1 MSRST
6 TGLLSLVLLSGV
18 LAACSEGND
27 RPELTVAA
35 ASSLRPAFEAYA
47 EEFEDARVRLS
58 FAGSDSLAAQ
68 IRQGVRPD
76 IYAAANTTLPSAL
89 FAEGL
94 VEVPVAI
101 AVNSL
106 VVAVPAESEITS
118 LDELAQPGTTIALG
132 SPSVP
137 VGAYAREVLSRLPDG
152 GSTILA
158 NVRSEEPN
166 VTGVIGKLTQGAAD
180 AGLVDTKAERP
191 DCRFVRIA
199 ALAPGCPAR
208 ERPFGDVDRAR
219 GVGWRISVAVHGIPS
234 MRRCWHG
241 ECATARCGGLCDWC
255 G

>member
-1 MSRST
+1 MSRT
-6 TGLLSLVLLSGV
+6 ATGLLSLVLLSGA
-18 LAACSEGND
+18 LTACGGGND

-35 ASSLRPAFEAYA
+35 ASSLRPALEAYA
-47 EEFEDARVRLS
+47 EEFEDARVRLA

-94 VEVPVAI
+94 VEAPVAI
-101 AVNSL
+101 AANSL

-152 GSTILA
+152 GSAILA

-180 AGLVDTKAERP
+180 AGFVYSSDVEATNGRLRAITLPSELAPEVEYGAAVLAEAENPRVARAFI
-191 DCRFVRIA
+191 DGLLSGTGAA
-199 ALAPGCPAR
+199 ALA
-208 ERPFGDVDRAR
+208 
-219 GVGWRISVAVHGIPS
+219 SS
-234 MRRCWHG
+234 
-241 ECATARCGGLCDWC
+241 GLNPPQ
-255 G
+255 GK